1 VGPVV
6 ADNEIERS
14 KLGRERSVQDEG
26 KPEGSAARQPRSVS
40 TGLETLVSTL
50 GYAIQRRSSWMFA
63 PSIHHGPG
71 QRRSIALTFDDG
83 PCPGTRSLLDYLE
96 SQNVRATFFQ
106 CGENVIRHPET
117 ARAVHLAGHEIG
129 NHTFSHPRLCP
140 KFGWPPNLLSP
151 YTIYKEFARA
161 QAVIETETGVRP
173 RLLRA
178 PYGLRWF
185 GMRTVQRRF
194 DLKAIMWTVIGRD
207 WILPAL
213 EITERVVQGATPG
226 GIVCLHD
233 GRENRP
239 NPDIDQT
246 LVAIRRIVPLL
257 RDQGYTFETVSDLLQ
272 PDFTSHPVGSL
283 P

>member
-1 VGPVV
+1 M
-6 ADNEIERS
+6 
-14 KLGRERSVQDEG
+14 QDEG
-26 KPEGSAARQPRSVS
+26 KSEDSAARQPQSLRV
-40 TGLETLVSTL
+40 GLETLASTL
-50 GYAIQRRSSWMFA
+50 GYTIQRRSSWMFA

-83 PCPGTRSLLDYLE
+83 PSPGTRPLLDYLA
-96 SQNVRATFFQ
+96 SQSVRATFFQ
-106 CGENVIRHPET
+106 CGENILRHPEI
-117 ARAVHLAGHEIG
+117 ARAVNLAGHEIG

-140 KFGWPPNLLSP
+140 TLAWPPNLLSP
-151 YTIYKEFARA
+151 FTIYKEFARA
-161 QAVIETETGVRP
+161 QTVIETETGVRP
-173 RLLRA
+173 HLLRA

-207 WILPAL
+207 WILPAS
-213 EITERVVQGATPG
+213 EIAERVVQGATPG

-239 NPDIDQT
+239 NPDIAQT
-246 LVAIRRIVPLL
+246 LEAIRYIVPLL

-272 PDFTSHPVGSL
+272 PDSPSHPVQSL